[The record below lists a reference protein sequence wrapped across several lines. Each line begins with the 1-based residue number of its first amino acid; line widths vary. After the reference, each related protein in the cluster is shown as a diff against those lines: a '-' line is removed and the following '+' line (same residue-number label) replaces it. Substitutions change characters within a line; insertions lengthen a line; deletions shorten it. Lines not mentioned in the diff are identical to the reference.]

1 MIYLDYSATTKA
13 SEIVLDKYMF
23 DNQKY
28 YANPNSTHEL
38 GVSAWKKLEESSRR
52 INKSFKLKNYK
63 VIYTSG
69 ATEANNLA
77 IKGLAWANKNQG
89 KHLIV
94 GAFEHSSVVSCF
106 NYLVNDGF
114 TVDIVKHDA
123 SGLVDLDD
131 LESLITNETTLISI
145 AAVNSETGIVQDLV
159 KLSNLIRKYPYI
171 TFHSDLTQAVGKIN
185 LDYSLVDMFSFT
197 GHKIY
202 GLKGVGA
209 LVKKE
214 GIKLHKIMH
223 GGKAFNE
230 ERAGTPAVPLIISLA
245 NALEIVIQGLK
256 INQVKVKEINDYLL
270 NELKNLQDVVINS
283 NRYSLPH
290 IVNVSFLKMKSV
302 SLHQEFSRK
311 GIYISQGTAC
321 ASGKESSSIIQRLTN
336 SLDLAMTSLRISL
349 SHHTTKAEIDKLI
362 STYKEII
369 K

>member
-13 SEIVLDKYMF
+13 SKIVLDKYSL

-38 GVSAWKKLEESSRR
+38 GVLAWQQLEESSIR
-52 INKSFKLKNYK
+52 INNAFKLENYE

-77 IKGLAWANKNQG
+77 IKGLALAKKDQG

-94 GAFEHSSVVSCF
+94 GAFEHSSVISCF
-106 NYLVNDGF
+106 NYLANDGF
-114 TVDIVKHDA
+114 TVDVVKHDA
-123 SGLVDLDD
+123 SGLVDLDN
-131 LESLITNETTLISI
+131 LESLITKETTLISI
-145 AAVNSETGIVQDLV
+145 AMVNSETGIVQDMF
-159 KLSNLIRKYPYI
+159 KLSNLIRKYPFI
-171 TFHSDLTQAVGKIN
+171 TFHSDLTQAIGKID

-209 LVKKE
+209 LVKKK
-214 GIKLHKIMH
+214 GIKLHKLIH
-223 GGKAFNE
+223 GGKAFNG
-230 ERAGTPAVPLIISLA
+230 ERSGTPAVPLIISLA
-245 NALEIVIQGLK
+245 NALEIAIQDLQ
-256 INQVKVKEINDYLL
+256 INQEKVKIIHDYLL
-270 NELKNLQDVVINS
+270 NELKALQDVVINS
-283 NRYSLPH
+283 NRFSLPN
-290 IVNVSFLKMKSV
+290 IVNVSFLKMKSI

-311 GIYISQGTAC
+311 GIYLSQGTAC

-336 SLDLAMTSLRISL
+336 SLDLAMTSIRISL
-349 SHHTTKAEIDKLI
+349 SHHTTKTEIDKLI

>member
-13 SEIVLDKYMF
+13 SKIVLDKYLH

-38 GVSAWKKLEESSRR
+38 GVLAWKQLKESSFR
-52 INKSFKLKNYK
+52 INKSFKLENHE

-77 IKGLAWANKNQG
+77 IKGLALAKIDQG

-94 GAFEHSSVVSCF
+94 GAFEHSSVISCF
-106 NYLVNDGF
+106 NYLANDGF
-114 TVDIVKHDA
+114 TVDVVKHDA
-123 SGLVDLDD
+123 SGLVDLAN
-131 LESLITNETTLISI
+131 LESLITKETTLISI
-145 AAVNSETGIVQDLV
+145 AMVNSETGIVQDLV

-171 TFHSDLTQAVGKIN
+171 TFHSDLTQAVGKIE
-185 LDYSLVDMFSFT
+185 LDYSLVDMFSFS

-209 LVKKE
+209 LVKKRE
-214 GIKLHKIMH
+214 IKLHKIIH

-245 NALEIVIQGLK
+245 NALEIAMQDLK
-256 INQVKVKEINDYLL
+256 TNQVKVKEIHDYLL
-270 NELKNLQDVVINS
+270 NELKALQDVVINS
-283 NRYSLPH
+283 NSFSLPH
-290 IVNVSFLKMKSV
+290 IVNVSFLKMKSTD
-302 SLHQEFSRK
+302 LHQEYSRQ
-311 GIYISQGTAC
+311 GIYLSQGTAC
-321 ASGKESSSIIQRLTN
+321 ASGKDSSSIIQRLTN
-336 SLDLAMTSLRISL
+336 SLDLATTSLRISL
-349 SHHTTKAEIDKLI
+349 SHKTTKAEIDKLI